1 MSDSP
6 QSKPQLTEEEIKA
19 NFIRGQ
25 QAQFQKLQLINLEQ
39 YPYRLKEQIVGT
51 FSRDDLRKYMQA
63 PEIDANQKQLRR
75 ISKYLYNVSSQ
86 YKLSCDHFASMLTLA
101 HIVEPRNLNP
111 KKINK
116 KTFET
121 QFYNMVNQVD
131 MMNIQHEFSKI
142 LQVVY
147 REGVYCGYVH
157 QNKESFF
164 FQQLDNDF
172 TKITYVEDGLYFLSF
187 NLTYFFTYPERLKM
201 YPQEFAD
208 AYNEVKGSI
217 KRKNSFFWYE
227 LEPTNVIVIKT
238 DETNWN
244 FLPPFV
250 STFESALNIADFKA
264 LDKAE
269 TELGNSRLLFQK
281 IPVDETSGE
290 ENKFLIT
297 PDYAQTFHNNIQAN
311 LPRQAGL
318 ITSPMEITD
327 ISFDRDSVDRNKV
340 NEATMQYWSDA
351 GISQLL
357 FSSNGKTTGAS
368 LAKAIQADE
377 AKVFIILYSIERW
390 INKYLLRFA
399 GGNNFRVR
407 MLKTTVFNVD
417 DFIDTQVSLAT
428 IGIPNKQVINAASG
442 GKASTIYANAYLEN
456 IILDLTNTLQ
466 PALSSHVQSG
476 KDGQGGAP
484 ASKNPTDAAQVTQDA
499 NSNNSDARV

>member
-1 MSDSP
+1 
-6 QSKPQLTEEEIKA
+6 
-19 NFIRGQ
+19 
-25 QAQFQKLQLINLEQ
+25 
-39 YPYRLKEQIVGT
+39 
-51 FSRDDLRKYMQA
+51 
-63 PEIDANQKQLRR
+63 
-75 ISKYLYNVSSQ
+75 
-86 YKLSCDHFASMLTLA
+86 
-101 HIVEPRNLNP
+101 
-111 KKINK
+111 
-116 KTFET
+116 
-121 QFYNMVNQVD
+121 
-131 MMNIQHEFSKI
+131 
-142 LQVVY
+142 
-147 REGVYCGYVH
+147 
-157 QNKESFF
+157 
-164 FQQLDNDF
+164 
-172 TKITYVEDGLYFLSF
+172 
-187 NLTYFFTYPERLKM
+187 
-201 YPQEFAD
+201 
-208 AYNEVKGSI
+208 
-217 KRKNSFFWYE
+217 
-227 LEPTNVIVIKT
+227 
-238 DETNWN
+238 
-244 FLPPFV
+244 
-250 STFESALNIADFKA
+250 
-264 LDKAE
+264 
-269 TELGNSRLLFQK
+269 LGNSRLLFQK